1 MECGPGRGLE
11 VERGRPA
18 GVRVRERGERQ
29 GLQACPVFY
38 DLSYQGRLHL
48 WKT

>member
-18 GVRVRERGERQ
+18 GVPVLERGERQ
-29 GLQACPVFY
+29 GLQACPVVC
-38 DLSYQGRLHL
+38 DLSYQGRLYL